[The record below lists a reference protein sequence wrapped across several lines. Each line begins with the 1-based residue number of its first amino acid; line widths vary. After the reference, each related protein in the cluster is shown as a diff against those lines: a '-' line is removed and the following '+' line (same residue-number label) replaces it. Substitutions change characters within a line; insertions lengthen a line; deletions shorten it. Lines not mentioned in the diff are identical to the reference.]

1 MGIAFS
7 DFADFT
13 NIADTALQ
21 ISSVLH
27 QAFIETNEE
36 GTEAAAATVVVITT
50 TSMGPGS
57 PLVIDI
63 NRPFLYILRET
74 STNTILFMGRV
85 TDPLAE

>member
-1 MGIAFS
+1 
-7 DFADFT
+7 
-13 NIADTALQ
+13 
-21 ISSVLH
+21 
-27 QAFIETNEE
+27 
-36 GTEAAAATVVVITT
+36 
-50 TSMGPGS
+50 MGPGS